1 MWQKKFTQTQSVT
14 NMRFGKHKPETQFY
28 FDEYVENGMSVFS
41 YSKDIFFKMKIS
53 NVYAP
58 LLIFRK

>member
-1 MWQKKFTQTQSVT
+1 MWQKKITQTQSVT

-41 YSKDIFFKMKIS
+41 NSKDIFSK
-53 NVYAP
+53 
-58 LLIFRK
+58 